1 MTKHHDRQPSRR
13 SVLTAL
19 AATPLLATAT
29 VTAGATAVAD
39 TTGAIPGDLR
49 PGGKLD
55 QLIAQLAA
63 ADEFSGTV
71 LLTYKN
77 KPVLCRSHQM
87 ADKARAVPNGP
98 DTIFNL
104 GSITKLFTGV
114 AIAQLAQQGKIAF
127 GGRVGMY
134 IDGFAPEI
142 ANTVRI
148 HHLLTHTSGLGDY
161 HSDEYFEQARNWDT
175 VEKVWD
181 GTMGF
186 VKNLGLNFT
195 PGGGALYSNA
205 GYLIL
210 GAIVAKV
217 SGQSYYD
224 YVREHIFRPAGMT
237 SSDFYTRPE
246 LLANRRVAHGY
257 AMSPDGELT
266 DTLGES
272 LFISLPPGGSHASAP
287 DLTRFANAFVGNRLL
302 SPAFT
307 HLISSPKFPLAP
319 DNSFFDAYSVGAYL
333 TNGQWSY
340 GHNGGSS
347 DGVSTNLEWFPES
360 GWVAV
365 VLANYVPPA
374 GQPIAGMARDLI
386 TRAG

>member
-1 MTKHHDRQPSRR
+1 MTKRQPSRR

-19 AATPLLATAT
+19 AATPLLATT
-29 VTAGATAVAD
+29 TATA
-39 TTGAIPGDLR
+39 TTASIPADLR

-63 ADEFSGTV
+63 EDKFSGTV

-77 KPVLCRSHQM
+77 KPVLRRSHQM
-87 ADKARAVPNGP
+87 SDKARAIPNGP
-98 DTIFNL
+98 DTVFNL
-104 GSITKLFTGV
+104 GSITKMFTGV

-127 GGRVGMY
+127 GGRLGTY
-134 IDGFAPEI
+134 IDDFGPEI

-148 HHLLTHTSGLGDY
+148 HHLLTHSSGLGDY
-161 HSDEYFEQARNWDT
+161 HSPEFFEQAKSWDT

-186 VKNLGLNFT
+186 VKNQGLSFT
-195 PGGGALYSNA
+195 PGSAQLYSNA
-205 GYLIL
+205 GYVIL

-224 YVREHIFRPAGMT
+224 YVREHIFKPAGMA
-237 SSDFYTRPE
+237 SSDYYTRPE
-246 LLANRRVAHGY
+246 LVANRRAAHPY
-257 AMSPDGELT
+257 ATSADGERVDML
-266 DTLGES
+266 DSS
-272 LFISLPPGGSHASAP
+272 LYVSLPPGGSNSSAP
-287 DLTRFANAFVGNRLL
+287 DLARFANAFQTNKLL
-302 SPAFT
+302 SSAYT
-307 HLISSPKFPLAP
+307 HLISSPKVPLAP
-319 DNSFFDAYSVGAYL
+319 DNSFFDAYSIGAYL

-347 DGVSTNLEWFPES
+347 EGVSTNLEWFPDS

-374 GQPIAGMARDLI
+374 AQPIAGMARDLI
-386 TRAG
+386 TRAR

>member
-29 VTAGATAVAD
+29 ATADTAGSVPT
-39 TTGAIPGDLR
+39 DLR

-55 QLIAQLAA
+55 QLIAQLGAE
-63 ADEFSGTV
+63 DQFSGTV
-71 LLTYKN
+71 LLTHEN
-77 KPVLCRSHQM
+77 KPVLRRSYQM
-87 ADKARAVPNGP
+87 SDKARAIPNGP

-104 GSITKLFTGV
+104 GSITKMFTGV

-127 GGRVGMY
+127 GGKVGMY
-134 IDGFAPEI
+134 VDGFAPEI
-142 ANTVRI
+142 ADTVRI
-148 HHLLTHTSGLGDY
+148 NHLLTHSSGLGDY
-161 HSDEYFEQARNWDT
+161 HSPEYFEQARSWDT

-186 VKNLGLNFT
+186 VKELRLNFT
-195 PGGGALYSNA
+195 PGSGLVYSNA
-205 GYLIL
+205 GYVIL

-217 SGQSYYD
+217 SGLSYYD
-224 YVREHIFRPAGMT
+224 YVREHVFKPAGMT
-237 SSDFYTRPE
+237 SSNYYTRPE
-246 LLANRRVAHGY
+246 LVANRRVAHTY
-257 AMSPDGELT
+257 ATTAEGERV
-266 DTLGES
+266 DTLNES
-272 LFISLPPGGSHASAP
+272 LFVSLPPGGSHASAP
-287 DLTRFANAFVGNRLL
+287 DLVRFANAFQGNKLL

-307 HLISSPKFPLAP
+307 QLISSPKVPLAQ
-319 DNSFFDAYSVGAYL
+319 DNSFFDAYSIGAHL

-347 DGVSTNLEWFPES
+347 EGVSTNLEWFPDS

-365 VLANYVPPA
+365 VLSNYTPPA
-374 GQPIAGMARDLI
+374 ADPIATMARDLI
-386 TRAG
+386 TRTR

>member
-1 MTKHHDRQPSRR
+1 MTKHNDRQPSRR

-19 AATPLLATAT
+19 AATPLLATAN
-29 VTAGATAVAD
+29 ATAEAAGD
-39 TTGAIPGDLR
+39 TTGSIPGDLR

-63 ADEFSGTV
+63 EDKFSGTV

-87 ADKARAVPNGP
+87 ADKARAIPNGP
-98 DTIFNL
+98 DTIFDL
-104 GSITKLFTGV
+104 GSITKMFTGV

-127 GGRVGMY
+127 GGKLGTYV
-134 IDGFAPEI
+134 DGFTPEI
-142 ANTVRI
+142 AGTVRI
-148 HHLLTHTSGLGDY
+148 HHLLTHSSGLGDY
-161 HSDEYFEQARNWDT
+161 HSPEYFQQAKSWDT

-186 VKNLGLNFT
+186 VKNLGLGFT
-195 PGGGALYSNA
+195 PGGGQLYSNA
-205 GYLIL
+205 GCVIL

-237 SSDFYTRPE
+237 SSGYYTRPE
-246 LLANRRVAHGY
+246 LLANRRAAHPY
-257 AMSPDGELT
+257 ATSATGERV
-266 DTLGES
+266 DTLDDS
-272 LFISLPPGGSHASAP
+272 LFVSLPPGGSRSSAP
-287 DLTRFANAFVGNRLL
+287 DLVRFANAFQANKLL
-302 SPAFT
+302 SPAVT
-307 HLISSPKFPLAP
+307 HLISSPKIPLAP
-319 DNSFFDAYSVGAYL
+319 DNSFFNAYSIGAHL

-347 DGVSTNLEWFPES
+347 QGVSANLEWFPDS

-374 GQPIAGMARDLI
+374 AEPIARMARDLI
-386 TRAG
+386 TRAQ